1 MFLTT
6 PHASPYVPDEFWNN
20 SLEKALIEAMDNFK
34 KYEGKINKSVYLDDF
49 VRTLVSFGL
58 RELGSKSFIQKIEE
72 FF

>member
-1 MFLTT
+1 LTT
-6 PHASPYVPDEFWNN
+6 TYASPYVPDEFWNN

-34 KYEGKINKSVYLDDF
+34 KYEGKINKNVYLDDF